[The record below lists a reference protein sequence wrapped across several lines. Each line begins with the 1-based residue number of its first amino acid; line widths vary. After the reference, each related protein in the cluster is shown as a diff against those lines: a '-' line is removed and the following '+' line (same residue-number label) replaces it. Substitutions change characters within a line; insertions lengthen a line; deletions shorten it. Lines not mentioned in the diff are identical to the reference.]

1 MSDLQFRSISAIS
14 AIILLLR
21 VRYMA
26 EENQNDIAA
35 LTVQLLSAFVSNNV
49 VASDGL
55 ADLIKTTRAALTDDL
70 SPPSDTAALEH
81 VPAVS
86 VRKSLSSPDH
96 IISLIDGKPYKT
108 LKRHLATHGLTD
120 KQYRERYKLPA
131 SYPMVAPGY
140 SEARRAVA
148 EKSGLGRKRT
158 TSPAAEAEAPS
169 ASAAPMFQ
177 ASSKPAQK
185 APKSKRSAKAS
196 AEKPSASASSSAPAA
211 SAPEVEKP
219 ASAPRPVRKKL
230 SIFNAKEQKSEPAA
244 TAVTEGSQAAAAPEA
259 SAMPTKTSKT
269 KSAASKAKPATKPK
283 TLKAALKAAGDH
295 LSNDSSGSAT
305 PSQKS

>member
-1 MSDLQFRSISAIS
+1 
-14 AIILLLR
+14 
-21 VRYMA
+21 MA
-26 EENQNDIAA
+26 EENHNDIAA

-49 VASDGL
+49 VASNGL

-70 SPPSDTAALEH
+70 SPPSEAAALEH

-108 LKRHLATHGLTD
+108 LKRHLATHGLTE

-131 SYPMVAPGY
+131 SYPMVAPSY

-148 EKSGLGRKRT
+148 EKMGLGRKQT
-158 TSPAAEAEAPS
+158 TSPAAEAAASS
-169 ASAAPMFQ
+169 ASAAPKVE
-177 ASSKPAQK
+177 ASTNP
-185 APKSKRSAKAS
+185 APKAVRSKGSVKAS
-196 AEKPSASASSSAPAA
+196 AEKPAASATSPAPAA
-211 SAPEVEKP
+211 PVRQDEMP

-230 SIFNAKEQKSEPAA
+230 SIFNAKEQKSEAAAPA
-244 TAVTEGSQAAAAPEA
+244 GSQAASAPEA
-259 SAMPTKTSKT
+259 SAKPAKTSKT
-269 KSAASKAKPATKPK
+269 KSAAPKAKPATKPK

-295 LSNDSSGSAT
+295 LSMDSAGSAT
-305 PSQKS
+305 PSNKS